1 MMDKYINS
9 INFYK
14 EEISEE
20 EKGALPTEGFVVGL
34 GKVARHGIIFLE
46 RDTWVNIQR
55 GWGSDVIVW
64 GSKLFWNKECKCFN

>member
-14 EEISEE
+14 KEISEK

-34 GKVARHGIIFLE
+34 GKVARRGFIFLE

-55 GWGSDVIVW
+55 D
-64 GSKLFWNKECKCFN
+64 